1 MLAQENLF
9 QKFFDSFLVVDVCKI
24 CKDINSIMVIIQ
36 PTKNFFKFNLKE
48 IVEYR
53 DLLML
58 LVKRD
63 LTVIYKQTIL
73 GPLWFLIQPLI
84 TTVVFTIIFGKVAN
98 ISTDGLPHM
107 VFYMSGIVIWNY
119 TQGVMNTAGN
129 SLASNSTM
137 LSKVYFPRIIIPLSG
152 VVSNLVYLGLN
163 MLMFLAFY
171 LYYYFTQ
178 TGAIQFAPN
187 WYLLAYP
194 LLILHTAVVGLGVG
208 LWIAAAT
215 TKYRDFRFML
225 PFLIQIWMYATPI
238 IFPASVVSNPIYRA
252 LIWANP
258 VSIAVEVN
266 RFMFTGHT
274 TLDLTAIIIG
284 CVSTIIIFFTGLAL
298 FNKVQ
303 RNFVDVI

>member
-1 MLAQENLF
+1 
-9 QKFFDSFLVVDVCKI
+9 
-24 CKDINSIMVIIQ
+24 MVIIQ
-36 PTKNFFKFNLKE
+36 PTKNFFKINIKE
-48 IVEYR
+48 MIEYR

-107 VFYMSGIVIWNY
+107 IFYMSGIVVWNY
-119 TQGVMNTAGN
+119 AQGVMNTAGN
-129 SLASNSTM
+129 SLATNSAM
-137 LSKVYFPRIIIPLSG
+137 LSKVYFPRLIIPLSG
-152 VVSNLVYLGLN
+152 VISNLVYLGLN

-178 TGAIQFAPN
+178 TGANQFAPT
-187 WYLLAYP
+187 WALFGFP
-194 LLILHTAVVGLGVG
+194 VLILYTAIVGLGVG
-208 LWIAAAT
+208 LWIAAIT

-225 PFLIQIWMYATPI
+225 PFIVQVWMYATPI
-238 IFPASVVSNPIYRA
+238 IYPASVVSNPIYKA
-252 LIWANP
+252 IIWANP
-258 VSIAVEVN
+258 VSVAVELN
-266 RFMFTGHT
+266 RYMFTGQT
-274 TLDLTAIIIG
+274 TLTFSGIIIG
-284 CVSTIIIFFTGLAL
+284 CVSTLVIFIFGLAL

-303 RNFVDVI
+303 KNFVDVI

>member
-1 MLAQENLF
+1 
-9 QKFFDSFLVVDVCKI
+9 
-24 CKDINSIMVIIQ
+24 MVIIQ
-36 PTKNFFKFNLKE
+36 PTKNFFNFKLKE
-48 IVEYR
+48 VLEYR

-84 TTVVFTIIFGKVAN
+84 TTVVFTVIFGRVAN

-152 VVSNLVYLGLN
+152 VVSNLVYLSLN

-178 TGAIQFAPN
+178 TGGTQFAPN
-187 WYLLAYP
+187 WYMLAFP
-194 LLILHTAVVGLGVG
+194 LLILYTAVVGLGVG
-208 LWIAAAT
+208 LWIAAVT

-225 PFLIQIWMYATPI
+225 PFFVQTWMYATPI
-238 IFPASVVSNPIYRA
+238 IFPASVVSNPVYRA
-252 LIWANP
+252 IIWANP
-258 VSIAVEVN
+258 VSIAVELN
-266 RFMFTGHT
+266 RFMFTGQT
-274 TLDLTAIIIG
+274 TLDLNAIIIG
-284 CVSTIIIFFTGLAL
+284 CVSTIIIFFSGLAL